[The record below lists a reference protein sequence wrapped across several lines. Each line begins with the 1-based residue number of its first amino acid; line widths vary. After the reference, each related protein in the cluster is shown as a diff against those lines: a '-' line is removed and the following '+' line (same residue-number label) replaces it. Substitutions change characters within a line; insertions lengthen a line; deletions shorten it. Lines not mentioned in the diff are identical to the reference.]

1 MFIGH
6 FAPAFAAAACSE
18 RAPKLAVLFIA
29 AQLVDW
35 AFFAFTLVGIE
46 NMRIDPDITVMVPFD
61 LYDMPYT
68 HSLLGSFVFAIV
80 FGMLIWGLSRNVL
93 AGILAG
99 SVVVSHWVLDLLV
112 HAPDLTLAGGAHKIG
127 FGLWNYPLIAMPLEL
142 GITLLTFY
150 WFMRVTKGPAGPP
163 VVLLGVML
171 IFQAVNW
178 FGPPPAEMAPSVPA
192 ISLLAFGIITALAW
206 WVGQNRRHK
215 RARG

>member
-1 MFIGH
+1 
-6 FAPAFAAAACSE
+6 
-18 RAPKLAVLFIA
+18 
-29 AQLVDW
+29 
-35 AFFAFTLVGIE
+35 
-46 NMRIDPDITVMVPFD
+46 
-61 LYDMPYT
+61 
-68 HSLLGSFVFAIV
+68 
-80 FGMLIWGLSRNVL
+80 MLIWGLSRNVL